1 LRIVLAP
8 NYFLMTLIRVS
19 VTRGDGWPIWQNGD
33 VSHVEIG
40 DEIITHKECVEPLQ
54 CVKLS

>member
-1 LRIVLAP
+1 
-8 NYFLMTLIRVS
+8 MTLIRVS